1 MYPKLSLYINGQFVS
16 EDGRT
21 MQDVINPATQ
31 EVLGKLPHASQADL
45 DAALQAA
52 EMAFATWKK
61 SSPMDR
67 SAILRKVGQLTRDRA
82 KDIAAT

>member
-21 MQDVINPATQ
+21 MQDVVNPATQ
-31 EVLGKLPHASQADL
+31 EILGKLPHASQADL

-52 EMAFATWKK
+52 EKAFTTWKK

-67 SAILRKVGQLTRDRA
+67 SAILRKGC
-82 KDIAAT
+82 

>member
-52 EMAFATWKK
+52 ERRLRPGRSRHRWIAQLFCEKLGSSLVTAPKTLPAT
-61 SSPMDR
+61 
-67 SAILRKVGQLTRDRA
+67 
-82 KDIAAT
+82 